1 MACRDLHGSTSGW
14 YRSGVWKMKEFLNKL
29 EEMDTKTGYIDP
41 RFAVRENA
49 SIDLQLRAKTELKRK
64 SKKTTSES
72 AMAKQSTKE
81 KKKADNTL
89 TLLSVQAAAAGHQRT
104 DSAIPSGHQRRI
116 PLLQPVTRERILHS
130 IRLPENG
137 FLYFQPVTKERIP
150 PFQPVIRSPENTFCG
165 SRPIVQSTQI
175 AFRGF

>member
-1 MACRDLHGSTSGW
+1 
-14 YRSGVWKMKEFLNKL
+14 
-29 EEMDTKTGYIDP
+29 MDTKTGYIDP

-89 TLLSVQAAAAGHQRT
+89 SLSLFLSVQGGCRRSPEIRFCDSSRSPKNGFRHSSRGSGHQKTHSAFHPVTKEWILIFPASHQRT
-104 DSAIPSGHQRRI
+104 DSAIPAGDQ
-116 PLLQPVTRERILHS
+116 VTREHILRVS
-130 IRLPENG
+130 TNRPIN
-137 FLYFQPVTKERIP
+137 TDRIP
-150 PFQPVIRSPENTFCG
+150 GVLGRHRVT
-165 SRPIVQSTQI
+165 
-175 AFRGF
+175 

>member
-1 MACRDLHGSTSGW
+1 MACQDLHGSTSGW
-14 YRSGVWKMKEFLNKL
+14 YRSGVWKMKEFLSKL

-49 SIDLQLRAKTELKRK
+49 SIDLQLRAKIELKRK

-89 TLLSVQAAAAGHQRT
+89 SLFCLC
-104 DSAIPSGHQRRI
+104 RRL
-116 PLLQPVTRERILHS
+116 PPVTREQILRFHPVTKDGFRYYS
-130 IRLPENG
+130 RSPENG
-137 FLYFQPVTKERIP
+137 FCIP
-150 PFQPVIRSPENTFCG
+150 SGYQIMDSYISSRSSKNGFRHSIR
-165 SRPIVQSTQI
+165 
-175 AFRGF
+175 